1 MKTFQYNIGSHAISI
16 RLDEKQ
22 GTIADFLVDGN
33 HPAIGEEEMKAF
45 AAVIALALIE
55 HDVEI
60 VHDDEPGVIT
70 LSPQSSGWADPLRM
84 MNRNNTPV

>member
-1 MKTFQYNIGSHAISI
+1 MKTFQYKLGSQTLTI

-22 GTIADFLVDGN
+22 GTIADFLIDGF
-33 HPAIGEEEMKAF
+33 HHQLTEEEMPAY

-55 HDVEI
+55 HEVEV

-70 LSPQSSGWADPLRM
+70 VKHHPTPW
-84 MNRNNTPV
+84 NNPAELMTQL